1 MDIFKAIIREV
12 NLPLKQMG
20 FIRNGNSFYLQAHTN
35 FGIINFQ
42 KSREST
48 KEVVKFTIN
57 FGVYS
62 DVLGRLLYGYNNTLK
77 PVVDQCHWQARVGSF
92 MAGSPDFWWV
102 IKESDDLIR
111 VASNVMGIVQN
122 IAMFEIN
129 KRFSDEGL
137 IKCWMNEVYA
147 GTTEIG
153 RFKYVTTLLKEKGDF
168 STLNQVIDT
177 FMETSKG
184 RPNAN
189 RAIEHLNEIGYS
201 KK

>member
-1 MDIFKAIIREV
+1 MDIFKAIIKEV

-20 FIRNGNSFYLQAHTN
+20 FIRKGNSFYLQAHNN
-35 FGIINFQ
+35 FGVINFQ

-62 DVLGRLLYGYNNTLK
+62 DVLGRLLYGYNNSVK
-77 PVVDQCHWQARVGSF
+77 PVVDQCHWHARVGAF
-92 MAGSPDFWWV
+92 MTGSPDFWWV

-111 VASNVMGIVQN
+111 VVSNVMDIVQN
-122 IAMFEIN
+122 IAISEIN
-129 KRFSDEGL
+129 KRLSDEGL
-137 IKCWMNEVYA
+137 IQCWMNEVDA

-153 RFKYVTTLLKEKGDF
+153 RFKYVTTLLKTKSDF
-168 STLNQVIDT
+168 STLNQVIDA

-189 RAIEHLNEIGYS
+189 RAIEHLKEIGYS
-201 KK
+201 K